1 MTDKTATFTELYM
14 SRYLLAGLAML
25 ASASGLGAQ
34 QRATPVQPTVIRNAT
49 VLTVTQG
56 TLESTDVLLE
66 NGRIA
71 RIGRNVQAPSGA
83 RIVDGTGKYLLP
95 GIIDAH
101 SHAMSDAINE
111 GSLSVTSMTRIQ
123 DVLNPTA
130 GNLYRILAGGVT
142 TLHILHG
149 SANSIGGQ
157 NAVVKLKFGRSLDE
171 MMFPGA
177 MPGIKFALGENP
189 KRASRAPQRGE
200 TARYPATRMGVEAVI
215 RDAFTRA
222 RDYKRDWDEYRA
234 AVARRDARAVPPRRD
249 LELEPLVEIIEGK
262 RWVHA
267 HSYRSD
273 EILMLLQLAD
283 EFGFRIRTLQHVLEG
298 FKVASEIAAHGA
310 MASTFAD
317 NWSYKIEAYDAIP
330 HNAAVMTSH
339 GVVVSLNSD
348 SDERARRM
356 NIEAAKMVK
365 YGGLSDDEALKLVT
379 YNPALQ
385 LGIQDRVGSIEVGKD
400 ADVVLWSQHPL
411 SVYAVAEMTF
421 IDGEVFFDRSQEATR
436 LARLEQER
444 RELEQAEP
452 NRGPAPAAAR
462 GAGSNR
468 QGGSR

>member
-1 MTDKTATFTELYM
+1 MIRILSGAL
-14 SRYLLAGLAML
+14 LLAL
-25 ASASGLGAQ
+25 LGAPLHAQ
-34 QRATPVQPTVIRNAT
+34 QRQATLIRNGT
-49 VLTVTQG
+49 VLSVTNG
-56 TLESTDVLLE
+56 TLANTDVLLRD
-66 NGRIA
+66 GKIA
-71 RIGRNVQAPSGA
+71 QIGSGIAAPAGA
-83 RIVDGTGKYLLP
+83 RVIDATGKFVLP

-101 SHAMSDAINE
+101 SHAMSDAVNE

-123 DVLNPTA
+123 DVLNPTSA
-130 GNLYRILAGGVT
+130 NLYRILAGGVT

-149 SANSIGGQ
+149 SANAIGGQ
-157 NAVVKLKFGRSLDE
+157 NAVVKLKIGRPIDQ
-171 MMFPGA
+171 MMFPNA

-200 TARYPATRMGVEAVI
+200 QARYPTTRMGVEVII

-249 LELEPLVEIIEGK
+249 LELEPLVEIMEGK

-267 HSYRSD
+267 HSYRAD
-273 EILMLLQLAD
+273 EILMLLALAD
-283 EFGFRIRTLQHVLEG
+283 EFGFKIRTLQHVLEG
-298 FKVASEIAAHGA
+298 FKVAAEIKAHGA

-330 HNAAVMTSH
+330 HNAAIMTRH
-339 GVVVSLNSD
+339 GIVVSLNSD

-365 YGGLSDDEALKLVT
+365 YGGLTDDEALKLIT

-400 ADVVLWSQHPL
+400 ADVVIWSQHPL
-411 SVYAVAEMTF
+411 SVYSVAEMTF
-421 IDGEVFFDRSQEATR
+421 IDGEVFFDRSQEA
-436 LARLEQER
+436 ARIAAIEAER
-444 RELEQAEP
+444 RTLEQAEP
-452 NRGPAPAAAR
+452 NRGPQR
-462 GAGSNR
+462 GADAPRGPGNR
-468 QGGSR
+468 GTTRTGGSR